1 MHVVHIDMSL
11 YLHNFSQMKK
21 QLFIIDLFALLA
33 PMKIRV
39 SGSKFSVLFHK
50 KFPGVLPQNL
60 P

>member
-1 MHVVHIDMSL
+1 
-11 YLHNFSQMKK
+11 MKK